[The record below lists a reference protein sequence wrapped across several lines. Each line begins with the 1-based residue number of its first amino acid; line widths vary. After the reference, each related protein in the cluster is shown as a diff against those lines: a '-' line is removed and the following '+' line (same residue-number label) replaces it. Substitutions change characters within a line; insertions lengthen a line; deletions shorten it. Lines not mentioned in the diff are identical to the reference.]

1 MGLEQGQ
8 QTYFV
13 KDLVNI
19 LPVQL
24 FHFHVDAATQNLHIG

>member
-19 LPVQL
+19 LPAQL
-24 FHFHVDAATQNLHIG
+24 FHFCVDAAIGNMQIN